1 MRKEENALFE
11 GEETMEEKKFILW
24 LGRIA
29 SVIAILMYV
38 SYIAQIYNN
47 LRGQYAAP
55 LQPFVAGV
63 NCTLWSIYAYFKQ
76 DRDWF
81 VFWANF
87 PGIFFSFATF
97 ATCFAW

>member
-1 MRKEENALFE
+1 MEDKEK
-11 GEETMEEKKFILW
+11 TFIIW

-38 SYIAQIYNN
+38 TYIAQIQKN
-47 LRGQYAAP
+47 LSGVKGTP
-55 LQPFVAGV
+55 IQPFVAGV
-63 NCTLWSIYAYFKQ
+63 NCTIWSIYAFFKR

-97 ATCFAW
+97 ATSF